1 MWLNDRKTKKKNIKI
16 LHRGWISFMSF
27 IISDPD
33 VLLAHIGG
41 WICLICMRES
51 SSTWA
56 CFIRLIFV
64 ISTVIGSIT
73 KPPFGYAAIIGTL
86 ELVNR
91 ATVVSWKEQQKQKN
105 QHMSNRKCFVLKKY
119 ILYLRMLQRIF
130 QAWYIFL
137 FYIFFFL
144 LTCFF
149 MLLTACS
156 TYKWVHKHNTLL
168 LFWHSSFH
176 SAIHLFSWASFTFI
190 SKICVCPQA
199 FEFI

>member
-1 MWLNDRKTKKKNIKI
+1 MTGRQRKNIKI
-16 LHRGWISFMSF
+16 LHRGLISFLSF

-91 ATVVSWKEQQKQKN
+91 ATVVSWKEQQKQKI

-119 ILYLRMLQRIF
+119 ILYLRMLQRISSLT
-130 QAWYIFL
+130 YISVVL
-137 FYIFFFL
+137 FFYLHVL
-144 LTCFF
+144 LCCWQPALHISEFISIILYFCFD
-149 MLLTACS
+149 TA
-156 TYKWVHKHNTLL
+156 VFIL
-168 LFWHSSFH
+168 LFIYSLELAS
-176 SAIHLFSWASFTFI
+176 HLSQNMSLPSGFWVYL
-190 SKICVCPQA
+190 K
-199 FEFI
+199 